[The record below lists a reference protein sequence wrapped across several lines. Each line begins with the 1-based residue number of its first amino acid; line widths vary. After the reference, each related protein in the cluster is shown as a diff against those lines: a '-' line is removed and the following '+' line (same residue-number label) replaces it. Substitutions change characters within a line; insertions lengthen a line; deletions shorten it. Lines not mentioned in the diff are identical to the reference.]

1 MDLFSQIKPTGRVGQ
16 DGFSWWIGQIE
27 GTARDEVNNKGGYRF
42 KVRIIGDHPKDPEIV
57 STADL
62 PWANV
67 MMPVNVPFLP
77 GNTGGAHPQLQ
88 IGCWVIGFYLDHEK
102 QKPII
107 IGSVG
112 QTPGATTVTKVGR
125 PGDAMTFETYIN
137 TDQLSLKEVNK
148 EFQYE
153 EWSGGPRGDFKT
165 QDMTGGLGTGATKKI
180 NPIFETTP
188 LPATWTDISRK
199 KWCATVGQV
208 CDESERNFGT
218 KAKIYLAEFLNEV
231 QKNNGNIGTYYVNQV
246 TGGLYDG
253 IYATRKYVNKF
264 MSLIRALTANIK
276 GYVSALLAKAVKK
289 LIKALLYPSKKGNA
303 LTPVTEWINNMLANL
318 GCKMADLGDR
328 LAQWLTN
335 VLMSYV
341 ESIYRAA
348 ACQIDELIGG
358 ILSKIASLLEELLAD
373 ILGPLQTILSAIAAP
388 FNIIGNAI
396 NYVLKLLGI
405 ECSGPDLQCSEYTKT
420 CTDGTTDDGTTDET
434 GDEDNEPKGLDKLL
448 EQIENAFGDTAAD
461 YTQYV
466 CEDAYKGKPLLLT
479 TVGFTGGVRD
489 TLLENNIIY
498 DINNIEVEEG
508 NEAIF
513 TVTRKGRTDVASS
526 VSYKNLK
533 KGSATV
539 DEDYLPEDG
548 ILGFLPNEIEKTI
561 TFQTLYTPEKEN
573 DEYFYVK
580 LEMNSPSKESGI
592 GHKFIKNIGRC
603 KIKEEPISEP
613 TDPYIPPITDPF
625 AEIDKVFPPDTTDT
639 VPGEGIDN
647 DPNNQIG
654 TQSTWSVISDKVIVK
669 EGEFIIYAVTTS
681 NVANG
686 TVAYYQLTGNGITQS
701 DIVGGQLQGEFVINN
716 NSAAI
721 TVGIEEDTEI
731 EDEETLTFTIH
742 GKGATCDVL
751 ITAPTDQDLPDF
763 DQGEG
768 DTPDTDPG
776 KGITPPVVD
785 TGDIITDDNGSI
797 IHIPVKNPGT
807 AYKEPPFVFV
817 GGNGIGATAL
827 GLLDNEGFLT
837 EIRVLTGGYG
847 YKKNLASGNNKRCI
861 IDSFTV
867 TRPGQGYT
875 TQPDV
880 YVNGQKGVAEAIIN
894 DDGFV
899 IGARVLDRALTFE
912 RMPEIRVIGTTG
924 SGAKMLPSLVCLGT
938 DALAEVGATKI
949 GTGRYVDC
957 P

>member
-27 GTARDEVNNKGGYRF
+27 GNARDEENNKGGYRF
-42 KVRIIGDHPKDPEIV
+42 KVRIIGDHPKDPEIL

-88 IGCWVIGFYLDHEK
+88 IGCWVIGFYLDQEK

-112 QTPGATTVTKVGR
+112 QTPGATTVMKAGR
-125 PGDAMTFETYIN
+125 PGDAMTFETYVN
-137 TDQLSLKEVNK
+137 SDELSLKEVNA
-148 EFQYE
+148 EFRYE
-153 EWSGGPRGDFKT
+153 EWSGGVRSDFKT
-165 QDMTGGLGTGATKKI
+165 QDLVCLADGGKKKV
-180 NPIFETTP
+180 NPVLDNVAI
-188 LPATWTDISRK
+188 PATWTDKSRK
-199 KWCATVGQV
+199 EWCQNPGQI
-208 CDESERNFGT
+208 CDDSKRNFAQKT
-218 KAKIYLAEFLNEV
+218 KVYLSEFLNEV
-231 QKNNGNIGTYYVNQV
+231 QKNNGNIGTYYVNQT

-253 IYATRKYVNKF
+253 IYAARKYVNKF
-264 MSLIRALTANIK
+264 MSVIRALLANIK
-276 GYVSALLAKAVKK
+276 GYVSALISKAVKK
-289 LIKALLYPSKKGNA
+289 LIKALLYPSKTGNA
-303 LTPVTEWINNMLANL
+303 LSPITEWINNMLANL
-318 GCKMADLGDR
+318 GCKIADLGDR
-328 LAQWLTN
+328 LAAWLTN
-335 VLMSYV
+335 VLMNYV
-341 ESIYRAA
+341 QSIYRAA
-348 ACQIDELIGG
+348 ACQVDELIGG
-358 ILSKIASLLEELLAD
+358 ILSKITSLLEELLGD
-373 ILGPLQTILSAIAAP
+373 ILGPLQAILAAIAAP

-405 ECSGPDLQCSEYTKT
+405 QCSGPDLDCSEYQKR
-420 CTDGTTDDGTTDET
+420 CTTGEQNDGTTNDDG
-434 GDEDNEPKGLDKLL
+434 DNEPKGLDKLL

-466 CEDAYKGKPLLLT
+466 CEDAYKGKPLTLT
-479 TVGFTGGVRD
+479 TVGFTGGVTD
-489 TLLENNIIY
+489 TLLKNNIIY

-526 VSYKNLK
+526 VTFKNLK
-533 KGSATV
+533 KGSATP
-539 DEDYLPEDG
+539 DEDYLPEEG
-548 ILGFLPNEIEKTI
+548 ILGFLPNETEKELKY
-561 TFQTLYTPEKEN
+561 QTLYSAEREN

-580 LEMNSPSKESGI
+580 LDMNSPSKESGI
-592 GHKFIKNIGRC
+592 GHKFVKNIGRC
-603 KIKEEPISEP
+603 KIKEEPVQEP

-625 AEIDKVFPPDTTDT
+625 TNIDDVFPPDTTDT
-639 VPGEGIDN
+639 VPEEGIDN

-654 TQSTWSVISDKVIVK
+654 TQATWGVISDKLTVN
-669 EGEFIIYAVTTS
+669 EGEFIIYTVTTT

-686 TVAYYQLTGNGITQS
+686 TVAYYSLTGNGITQS
-701 DIVGGQLQGEFVINN
+701 DIIGNKLQGEFVINN
-716 NSAAI
+716 NTAAI
-721 TVGIEEDTEI
+721 TVGIEEDTDV
-731 EDEETLTFTIH
+731 EDEEILTFTIH
-742 GKGATCDVL
+742 GKGASCDVL
-751 ITAPTDQDLPDF
+751 IVAPTDQDFPDF

-776 KGITPPVVD
+776 KGFIPPIVD
-785 TGDIITDDNGSI
+785 TGDIITDENGAI
-797 IHIPVKNPGT
+797 IHIPIKSPGT

-817 GGNGIGATAL
+817 GGQGIGATAM
-827 GLLDNEGFLT
+827 GLLDNQGFLT

-867 TRPGQGYT
+867 TRPGQGYK

-912 RMPEIRVIGTTG
+912 EMPEIRVIGTTG

-938 DALAEVGATKI
+938 DALVEVGSTKV

>member
-1 MDLFSQIKPTGRVGQ
+1 MDLFSQINPTGRIGQ

-27 GTARDEVNNKGGYRF
+27 GNARDEVNNKGGYRF
-42 KVRIIGDHPKDPEIV
+42 KVRIIGDHPKDPEIL

-77 GNTGGAHPQLQ
+77 GNLGGAHPQLQ

-107 IGSVG
+107 MGSVG

-125 PGDAMTFETYIN
+125 PGDAMTFESYIN
-137 TDQLSLKEVNK
+137 TDQLSLKEVDA
-148 EFQYE
+148 EFKFE

-165 QDMTGGLGTGATKKI
+165 NNLTGPLNDGGTKNW
-180 NPIFETTP
+180 NPVLETVP
-188 LPATWTDISRK
+188 KPATWDDISREE
-199 KWCATVGQV
+199 WCATNGQV
-208 CDESERNFGT
+208 CDESERNFSKKT
-218 KAKIYLAEFLNEV
+218 KVYLAEFLNEV
-231 QKNNGNIGTYYVNQV
+231 QKNNGNIGTYYVNQT

-253 IYATRKYVNKF
+253 IYAARKYVNKF
-264 MSLIRALTANIK
+264 MSLIRALLANVK
-276 GYVSALLAKAVKK
+276 GYVNALITKAVKK

-303 LTPVTEWINNMLANL
+303 LSPITEWINKMLANL

-335 VLMSYV
+335 VLMNYV
-341 ESIYRAA
+341 QSIYRAA
-348 ACQIDELIGG
+348 ACQVDELIGG
-358 ILSKIASLLEELLAD
+358 ILSKISSLLEELLAD
-373 ILGPLQTILSAIAAP
+373 ILGPLQTILAAIATP

-405 ECSGPDLQCSEYTKT
+405 QCSGPDLQCSEWSAT
-420 CTDGTTDDGTTDET
+420 CTSGEKDDGTTTEENDE
-434 GDEDNEPKGLDKLL
+434 EPKGLDKLL
-448 EQIENAFGDTAAD
+448 EQIENAFGDTQAD

-466 CEDAYKGKPLLLT
+466 CEDAYKGKPLILT
-479 TVGFTGGVRD
+479 TVGFTGGVTD
-489 TLLENNIIY
+489 TLLDNNIIY

-513 TVTRKGRTDVASS
+513 TVTRKGRTDVSSS
-526 VSYKNLK
+526 VSYKNLN
-533 KGSATV
+533 KGTATV
-539 DEDYLPEDG
+539 NEDYLPEDG
-548 ILGFLPNEIEKTI
+548 ILGFLPNETEKTI
-561 TFQTLYTPEKEN
+561 TFQTLFTPERET

-603 KIKEEPISEP
+603 KIKEEPVQEP

-625 AEIDKVFPPDTTDT
+625 IEIDKVFPPDTTDT

-647 DPNNQIG
+647 DPNDQIG
-654 TQSTWSVISDKVIVK
+654 TQETWNVISDKLTVK
-669 EGEFIIYAVTTS
+669 EGDFVIYSITTR

-686 TVAYYQLTGNGITQS
+686 TVAYYSLTGNGITES

-721 TVGIEEDTEI
+721 TVGIEEDNEI

-768 DTPDTDPG
+768 DTPGTDPG
-776 KGITPPVVD
+776 KGIIPPVVD
-785 TGDIITDDNGSI
+785 SGDIITDGNGSI
-797 IHIPVKNPGT
+797 IHIPVKSTGT
-807 AYKEPPFVFV
+807 AYKEPPFVFI
-817 GGNGIGATAL
+817 GGNGIGATAM
-827 GLLDNEGFLT
+827 GLLDNQGFLT

-912 RMPEIRVIGTTG
+912 EMPEIRVIGSTG